1 MYATRCVAM
10 YPVLWGR
17 PEQLHQALVKHTR
30 VPEDAFLANNEL
42 AFKEGGERVALHKTS
57 RA

>member
-1 MYATRCVAM
+1 M

-17 PEQLHQALVKHTR
+17 PEQLHQALVKHAR